1 MVAADTALEHPFWK
15 FSLTVYSQ
23 EGVPAELLALQDAFD
38 LDVNIILFCLW
49 LGCETGVELTEE
61 QLDSIYARSTPWHL
75 DTVVPLRGVRRY
87 LKMGTAA
94 QSVAQRAAEL
104 RNQVKRLELLSEQIE
119 QAILYDWYA
128 DARVTGA
135 TGSPDTA
142 EVNLT
147 LFMARKVKGWDI
159 GRTRTSFAVTLAAA
173 GSMLLPK
180 E

>member
-1 MVAADTALEHPFWK
+1 
-15 FSLTVYSQ
+15 
-23 EGVPAELLALQDAFD
+23 
-38 LDVNIILFCLW
+38 
-49 LGCETGVELTEE
+49 
-61 QLDSIYARSTPWHL
+61 
-75 DTVVPLRGVRRY
+75 VVPLRGVRRY

-135 TGSPDTA
+135 SGSRDA
-142 EVNLT
+142 AVENLT

-159 GRTRTSFAVTLAAA
+159 ERTKTSFTVTLAATA
-173 GSMLLPK
+173 DALLS
-180 E
+180 EE